1 MKAVTGSRCPARWQW
16 GLRRER
22 KALVWESRERRRP
35 GPLSSPGLAF
45 AQAAAPRSRLGLG
58 LRCRCLTPS
67 ASRPGLS
74 ASPRPFL
81 APPSS
86 PRPPAAIPTLL
97 GHQTL
102 TCEVLDPGHGPL
114 PTVPRS
120 PRQQQQQ
127 SEEEKAQEAP
137 GVRARGQGGHAQ
149 PRAGRQLWGNSSR
162 RSGRR
167 PSPHLPRPHLPR
179 TNRRAPGS
187 RSVWEGGAGGQ
198 FPFQKAL
205 RVSLPSPT
213 RGTAL
218 ACSRAP
224 PSVGAQLF
232 PSGLLL
238 PTAPRLLTS
247 LTEVLVPCSLP
258 ASLPGPRV
266 QTTAPTPQGT
276 SWGADA
282 RARSPTLLA
291 LSEPHTHPPPTDDPS
306 RRTAAGAAAC
316 LPASAA
322 AHPFPG
328 LRPGGPPVSSHPS
341 HLTYPRASHRAEP
354 GVQTLGRRCHPRE
367 RSERG
372 FPGPRGSG
380 QRLNLA
386 GSAVRPPRCPLL

>member
-1 MKAVTGSRCPARWQW
+1 MAVGFKE
-16 GLRRER
+16 GE
-22 KALVWESRERRRP
+22 E
-35 GPLSSPGLAF
+35 SPGLGEPGEV
-45 AQAAAPRSRLGLG
+45 APWSPLLPGLG
-58 LRCRCLTPS
+58 LRPGGGASVPS
-67 ASRPGLS
+67 GSRPPVPLPHALRLS
-74 ASPRPFL
+74 PWPLRFSTPFL

-149 PRAGRQLWGNSSR
+149 PRAARQLWGNSSR

-167 PSPHLPRPHLPR
+167 PSPHLPRPHLPG

-322 AHPFPG
+322 AHPCPG

-372 FPGPRGSG
+372 FPGPRGGG